1 MDQLFSQMSQQIQS
15 APPPPSMP
23 EPQTP
28 DIGLLLLS
36 SILSNAGSA
45 LSGNPVYSAQNARYL
60 EDTREAPMRV
70 RMANN
75 QAELK
80 ASQEKQEQLR
90 GVALKRIEFQQDQL
104 QGYMQDEKKFE
115 QFIKLEAA
123 KDKIYR
129 ERRKYFEELDQET
142 FAKNEAE
149 RRITA
154 GVRGEES
161 RKTVAANRSGTKG
174 GKVNSKLRPMLQ
186 GINKEE
192 TNDIKM
198 LDESYRAANKR
209 DKDDQKALA
218 RNRTTWAKLRKE
230 RIAFWQGLR
239 ERKTSEAQPK

>member
-1 MDQLFSQMSQQIQS
+1 
-15 APPPPSMP
+15 MP

-36 SILSNAGSA
+36 SLLSNAGSA

-75 QAELK
+75 QADLK

-90 GVALKRIEFQQDQL
+90 DVALKRIEFQQKQL
-104 QGYMQDEKKFE
+104 EGQMQDDQSFEKSL
-115 QFIKLEAA
+115 KLEAA

-129 ERRKYFEELDQET
+129 ARRKYFEDLDRES
-142 FAKNEAE
+142 FDIAEGE
-149 RRITA
+149 RRVTA
-154 GVRGEES
+154 KVRGEES
-161 RKTVAANRSGTKG
+161 RKTVAANRGGKKA
-174 GKVNSKLRPMLQ
+174 GKVNPKLRPMLQ

-209 DKDDQKALA
+209 DKDSPKVLES
-218 RNRTTWAKLRKE
+218 NRKTWNRIRKE